1 MVEIVE
7 IIEIEVVGDLK
18 EDCGYIEIQR
28 MSNEG
33 LRLSKKTF
41 DQNDAVS
48 VIEDVKEWSRKIRNR
63 RMNEDGIKMRG
74 YGEHTV
80 YESETWALS

>member
-1 MVEIVE
+1 MCDSYVVFVIVEISDIVEIVE

-28 MSNEG
+28 LSSGG
-33 LRLSKKTF
+33 LRLSKEIF

-48 VIEDVKEWSRKIRNR
+48 NIGDV
-63 RMNEDGIKMRG
+63 NE
-74 YGEHTV
+74 
-80 YESETWALS
+80 

>member
-1 MVEIVE
+1 MCCFVIVEIFDMVEIVE

-48 VIEDVKEWSRKIRNR
+48 VIEDVKE
-63 RMNEDGIKMRG
+63 
-74 YGEHTV
+74 
-80 YESETWALS
+80 